1 MTIRERLYTIAEF
14 EAFLALAENAERLLE
29 LIHGEMAE
37 KMPTEQHGLVVGN
50 FMTSLNLYARQH
62 KNGRV
67 GTEVRHRRA
76 DDVYN
81 SRLPDVSFHMT
92 KRPLVTEGSV
102 LEFPVLVIE
111 VQSPTD
117 SIQKMREKA
126 QYYLANGTLL
136 VWLVYPKKRVIEV
149 YHANGEIQILVEGDT
164 LTGGDVLPGFSMP
177 VAEVFMDP
185 LADEAE

>member
-1 MTIRERLYTIAEF
+1 VDILERLYTVAEF
-14 EAFLALAENAERLLE
+14 EAFLSLPENIDRLLE
-29 LIHGEMAE
+29 LIHGEISE

-50 FMTSLNLYARQH
+50 FVTSLNLYARRH

-67 GTEVRHRRA
+67 GTEVRHQRA
-76 DDVYN
+76 DDLHN

-111 VQSPTD
+111 VQSPDD

-149 YHANGEIQILVEGDT
+149 YHANGDIQILVEGDM
-164 LTGGDVLPGFSMP
+164 LTGGDMLPGFSMP
-177 VAEVFMDP
+177 VSEVFMDP
-185 LADEAE
+185 LGDAE